1 MNTEIENAVVN
12 ETVKEFVLKDELT
25 LKNAGIAIGGAVAF
39 EVVKFGAK
47 KAAPV
52 VAKGVNKVKGLFKR
66 NKDNTDETTEE

>member
-1 MNTEIENAVVN
+1 MNNLTNNNLHVIFGVAAASLSALAV
-12 ETVKEFVLKDELT
+12 T
-25 LKNAGIAIGGAVAF
+25 LGI
-39 EVVKFGAK
+39 FGAK